1 MKLRTKTL
9 EKQLPQLRSQEPVD
23 DPMVRAHFF
32 DPTGPANWYITEGS
46 PEGDDFVMFG
56 LCDMGLGFPELGYA
70 SMNELQSV
78 KTRLGLGVER
88 DLYWTPKPLS
98 EIKRSDACTCPYP
111 GMDGAS

>member
-9 EKQLPQLRSQEPVD
+9 EKQLPPLHSQEAVD
-23 DPMVRAHFF
+23 DPMVLAHFF

-46 PEGDDFVMFG
+46 PEGDDYVMFG

-98 EIKRSDACTCPYP
+98 EVQP
-111 GMDGAS
+111 